1 MESPV
6 LYRGHVGRDVID
18 DQLPS
23 YYLLRPGIVHG
34 ISLSLLQ
41 LKRILQGMNLRRRM
55 YTSHSTIIQ
64 LMIVCAERM
73 LSRLDPLGTLQ
84 RKRLFFLPCY
94 CVLQTCY
101 SDVLFKLISVYTQAQ
116 L

>member
-1 MESPV
+1 MS
-6 LYRGHVGRDVID
+6 LMTNYRLI
-18 DQLPS
+18 
-23 YYLLRPGIVHG
+23 ICFVHG
-34 ISLSLLQ
+34 ISLSLRQ

-55 YTSHSTIIQ
+55 YIYPIPPIVQ
-64 LMIVCAERM
+64 LSNFMIVCAERM

-101 SDVLFKLISVYTQAQ
+101 SEQMFCSN
-116 L
+116 